1 MSLKVFEGVIKST
14 LVTSS
19 IAADQNDSVSESK
32 SDSKTLN
39 EREISYK
46 NWLDKLFIL
55 AIANISR
62 RDVLNV
68 CLEV

>member
-19 IAADQNDSVSESK
+19 IAADQNDSK